1 MDLSIG
7 CNGMHHVW
15 MTDSSLC
22 MNVNL
27 DMWWNG
33 LKWIV
38 FEPDT
43 LFKKNKAWLHE
54 LWIRSERGEL
64 PKNPKK
70 LRGHTNCLQMFA
82 ALRPSSALQ
91 PAHEVPVVLF
101 GHLNLSIKLVFFLLP
116 TPQTEIHSPA
126 RPLVLLGAW
135 HALHLLVESPNEK
148 GSRIWKLRPG
158 NPLALQVFR
167 VLKAPWFSSSIA

>member
-7 CNGMHHVW
+7 WNGMHHVW

-27 DMWWNG
+27 EMWWNG

-70 LRGHTNCLQMFA
+70 LRGHTNCLQMCA

-91 PAHEVPVVLF
+91 PAHEVVVLF
-101 GHLNLSIKLVFFLLP
+101 GHLNLSIKLVFFCCQLLKLRFIP
-116 TPQTEIHSPA
+116 LLDLLFCWALGTRCICWSSRRTKRGPEFESCDLEIHWRCKYFEYSK
-126 RPLVLLGAW
+126 
-135 HALHLLVESPNEK
+135 HHDFHL
-148 GSRIWKLRPG
+148 
-158 NPLALQVFR
+158 Q
-167 VLKAPWFSSSIA
+167 